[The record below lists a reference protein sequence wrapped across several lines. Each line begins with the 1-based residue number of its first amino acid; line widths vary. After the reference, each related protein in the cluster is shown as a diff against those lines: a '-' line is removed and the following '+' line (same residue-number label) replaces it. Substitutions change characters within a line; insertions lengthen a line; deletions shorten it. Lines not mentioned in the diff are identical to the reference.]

1 MNSKEEIQVTLTI
14 MISAIVIF
22 AIFPFLFMW
31 LYQRQQAK
39 DLERAMSYLK
49 HSAIQY
55 HKEEKSNPSSQPTFA
70 TKKAS

>member
-1 MNSKEEIQVTLTI
+1 
-14 MISAIVIF
+14 
-22 AIFPFLFMW
+22 MW

-55 HKEEKSNPSSQPTFA
+55 HKEEKSNPSSQPKFA